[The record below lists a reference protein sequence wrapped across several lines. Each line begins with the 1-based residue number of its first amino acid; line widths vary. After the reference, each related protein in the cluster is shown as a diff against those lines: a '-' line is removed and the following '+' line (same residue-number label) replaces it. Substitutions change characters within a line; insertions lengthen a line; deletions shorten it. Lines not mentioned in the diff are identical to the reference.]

1 MRISDWSSDVCS
13 SDLGRDVHFIAF
25 LGAGGL
31 LRRTGNGGEHR
42 GDGGHGNETQSRTH
56 ITLPVAEDAPAD
68 DATDSCFCLAILYA
82 REGRTPSEVG
92 RSEEHTSE
100 LQSLMRISYAVF
112 CLKKKNNTSR
122 KYCVQNV
129 MQNFDDQ

>member
-82 REGRTPSEVG
+82 REERAPSAGDNTPRFVATPSSRPSDRPRA
-92 RSEEHTSE
+92 RSDRKS
-100 LQSLMRISYAVF
+100 AV
-112 CLKKKNNTSR
+112 
-122 KYCVQNV
+122 
-129 MQNFDDQ
+129 

>member
-31 LRRTGNGGEHR
+31 LRRPRNGGEHR

-92 RSEEHTSE
+92 SSCSTSPLVGE
-100 LQSLMRISYAVF
+100 AASLASLLASCRGGGGISA
-112 CLKKKNNTSR
+112 R
-122 KYCVQNV
+122 
-129 MQNFDDQ
+129 